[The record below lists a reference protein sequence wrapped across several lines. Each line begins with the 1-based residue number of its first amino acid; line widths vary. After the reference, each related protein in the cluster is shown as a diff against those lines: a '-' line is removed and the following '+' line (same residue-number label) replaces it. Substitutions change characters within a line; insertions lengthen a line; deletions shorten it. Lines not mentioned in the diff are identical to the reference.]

1 MRAVIVY
8 ESMFG
13 NTHAIAEAIGEGL
26 GVGASVTVTGVSAA
40 DTQLCQRADLVVVGS
55 PTHVRGMPR
64 PSTRK
69 EAPGYASKPDSDL
82 VMEAGALVET
92 GVREWLESAGEI
104 DTCAAAFDTR
114 LKAPS
119 ALTGRAS
126 KGIAHQL
133 ERHGLTML
141 STSESFF
148 VDKKNHLL
156 PGETDRARS
165 WGAKLAA
172 SLQRQVAISS

>member
-1 MRAVIVY
+1 MRAVVVY

-26 GVGASVTVTGVSAA
+26 GVGTSVIMAGVSVA
-40 DTQLCQRADLVVVGS
+40 DTQLCQSADLVVVGS

-69 EAPGYASKPDSDL
+69 EALGNASKPDSDL
-82 VMEAGALVET
+82 VMEAEVDVKT

-104 DTCAAAFDTR
+104 DACAAAFDTR
-114 LKAPS
+114 LKAAS

-126 KGIAHQL
+126 KGIDHQL

-141 STSESFF
+141 STPESFL
-148 VDKKNHLL
+148 VDKRNHLL

-172 SLQRQVAISS
+172 SLQRQSATSP